1 MFGSDGRGC
10 RSNGRLRRPGTAKRP
25 NAPLTLLS
33 ATATAT
39 TTPLTHAPAGSPA
52 APRRPRRLNS
62 TAGRRSRFRV
72 RPADRPAISNHAPA
86 VSPAA
91 PDDSVVTSPTQAVG
105 PGSGSSRRPIG
116 SHSCC
121 CLRRRPRCQP
131 TFPGSRLVRRAD
143 AAPCVPPQQRTGTAV
158 PHSQRRQHSRCE
170 APPSPHPVYQ
180 TWRYLT

>member
-1 MFGSDGRGC
+1 MFETDGCGC

-25 NAPLTLLS
+25 TFLS

-39 TTPLTHAPAGSPA
+39 TTPLTHAPTGSPA
-52 APRRPRRLNS
+52 APQRPRRLNS
-62 TAGRRSRFRV
+62 TAGRQSRFRV

-91 PDDSVVTSPTQAVG
+91 PDDSVVTSPTPAVG
-105 PGSGSSRRPIG
+105 PGSSRRQIG
-116 SHSCC
+116 SRSCC

-131 TFPGSRLVRRAD
+131 TFPGSRLVRRAH
-143 AAPCVPPQQRTGTAV
+143 AASCVPPQQCTGTAV